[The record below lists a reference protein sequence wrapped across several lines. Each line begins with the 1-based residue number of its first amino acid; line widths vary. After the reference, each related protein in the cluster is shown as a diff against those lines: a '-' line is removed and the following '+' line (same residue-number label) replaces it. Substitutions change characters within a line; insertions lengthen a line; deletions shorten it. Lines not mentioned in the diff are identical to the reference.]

1 MYQIYF
7 DGAPLYD
14 PRMEELALREA
25 SVHLAVNEAGSL
37 SLLLDSAHPAYGRI
51 SRKKG
56 VLELFS
62 DGQTLFRGRV
72 LSDTKDFYNARTV
85 EAEGLLA
92 CLNDSAI
99 PPHAFPDD
107 WLKDSAYQSA
117 AAEGNVVAFYLGWLL
132 DTHNAQVEDWQQ
144 VHLGSVTVTD
154 PNNYITRSCESW
166 ATAWDTV
173 SDKLFGSALGGYLL
187 VRYTQNGTFVD
198 YVDELPLT
206 NTQSIEF
213 GENLLDLTDETDAAD
228 TYTAILPVGA
238 DGLTLRDLPDG
249 AINGDLVKE
258 GYIIYSTSGRAKYG
272 NITRIVTWNEVTLA
286 DNLRSKAA
294 AELAQAG
301 VKLVE
306 TITATAVDLG
316 LTDAEVAQLR
326 VGRNTWV
333 KSAPHGLTA
342 AYPLTTL
349 DLDLLRPEQ
358 TQIVL
363 GASVASLSGRTQAAV
378 KEASQTAGI
387 ALARVEAE
395 YYLSISKTDLSGGSW
410 SATAPAWED
419 GKYMWSRT
427 KTTSASGT
435 VSYSDPVCIAG
446 AKGDTGATGAQG
458 PKGDTGATGAT
469 GPQGEKGATGA
480 TGPQGPAGAD
490 GVGVQSIANKYAVS
504 ASNSTAPTSWSDAVP
519 TMTAAN
525 RYLWNYEIVTY
536 TNGTTSETAKRVI
549 GVYGNTGATGAKG
562 DKGDPGADGAQGA
575 AGVGIQSITEYYL
588 ASTASTGVT
597 TATSG
602 WTTAIQATTTT
613 KKYLWNYEVIAYT
626 NGTNYTSTPVIIG
639 THGAT
644 GATGA
649 TGPKGDTGATGPQG
663 AKGDPGIDFSQG
675 KMLFTD
681 PMFASGVNSTR
692 KYANS
697 GGDYLTWARAAK
709 SSDNPMTGTSYE
721 MVCTNTGAVSPA
733 NGGFCWAN
741 ASRAN
746 AVFIYRIIA
755 KIPTGRS
762 LLFATNA
769 TGSGAA
775 QSWLTSNAGTGKF
788 TEYIF
793 KLVCGNTGTF
803 SSTGYFYVN
812 GAAGTAS
819 APLVW
824 YVAYATCFDMT
835 NVSDV
840 QTVAADLENTQQ
852 QVNNIYAETSAQVT
866 QVVQNS
872 QEIIFEAL
880 EEYART
886 SDLTQ
891 LQETISAQLAVMSD
905 NVTIN
910 VSNVT
915 QRLEDMEGDLQAQ
928 IDVISKV
935 FRFAADGFYIGDPNS
950 EILLKQ
956 SNDRVSF
963 IDGGLEIAYWAN
975 KEFHTSDIAVDSS
988 ITIAPFILCRRE
1000 TANGTHLTLK
1010 VGG

>member
-37 SLLLDSAHPAYGRI
+37 SLVLDSAHPAYGRI
-51 SRKKG
+51 TRKKG

-72 LSDTKDFYNARTV
+72 LSDTRDFYNARTV

-117 AAEGNVVAFYLGWLL
+117 AAEGNVVAFYLGWLM
-132 DTHNAQVEDWQQ
+132 DTHNAQVEEWQQ
-144 VHLGSVTVTD
+144 IHLGSVTVTD

-206 NTQSIEF
+206 NTQAIQF

-249 AINGDLVKE
+249 AVNGDLVKE

-326 VGRNTWV
+326 VGRNTV
-333 KSAPHGLTA
+333 VRSAPHGLTA

-378 KEASQTAGI
+378 KEAAQTAGL

-395 YYLSISKTDLSGGSW
+395 YYLSTSKTALSGGSW
-410 SATAPAWED
+410 STAAPAWED

-458 PKGDTGATGAT
+458 PKGDTGATGADGRGIQSTAVTYQASTSGTTVPAGTWSASIPAVAAGSYLWTRTVITYTDSTTSTSYSVAKMGNT
-469 GPQGEKGATGA
+469 GAAGATGA
-480 TGPQGPAGAD
+480 TGKGIESIVEQYYLSTSGTTLAG
-490 GVGVQSIANKYAVS
+490 G
-504 ASNSTAPTSWSDAVP
+504 SWSDTSPAY
-519 TMTAAN
+519 AAGMYIWT
-525 RYLWNYEIVTY
+525 RSYITWSD
-536 TNGTTSETAKRVI
+536 GTTST
-549 GVYGNTGATGAKG
+549 
-562 DKGDPGADGAQGA
+562 
-575 AGVGIQSITEYYL
+575 
-588 ASTASTGVT
+588 
-597 TATSG
+597 
-602 WTTAIQATTTT
+602 
-613 KKYLWNYEVIAYT
+613 
-626 NGTNYTSTPVIIG
+626 
-639 THGAT
+639 
-644 GATGA
+644 
-649 TGPKGDTGATGPQG
+649 
-663 AKGDPGIDFSQG
+663 
-675 KMLFTD
+675 TD
-681 PMFASGVNSTR
+681 PVLAQALNSLGE
-692 KYANS
+692 N
-697 GGDYLTWARAAK
+697 
-709 SSDNPMTGTSYE
+709 
-721 MVCTNTGAVSPA
+721 
-733 NGGFCWAN
+733 
-741 ASRAN
+741 
-746 AVFIYRIIA
+746 
-755 KIPTGRS
+755 
-762 LLFATNA
+762 
-769 TGSGAA
+769 
-775 QSWLTSNAGTGKF
+775 
-788 TEYIF
+788 
-793 KLVCGNTGTF
+793 
-803 SSTGYFYVN
+803 
-812 GAAGTAS
+812 
-819 APLVW
+819 
-824 YVAYATCFDMT
+824 
-835 NVSDV
+835 
-840 QTVAADLENTQQ
+840 LENTQQ
-852 QVNNIYAETSAQVT
+852 QVNSIYAETSAQVT

-891 LQETISAQLAVMSD
+891 LQETLSAQLAVMSD

-910 VSNVT
+910 VSSIT
-915 QRLEDMEGDLQAQ
+915 QRLENMEGDLQAQ

-963 IDGGLEIAYWAN
+963 IDGGLEIAWWAN

-988 ITIAPFILCRRE
+988 ITISPFILCRRE

>member
-14 PRMEELALREA
+14 PRMEELSLREA

-37 SLLLDSAHPAYGRI
+37 SLVLDSAHPAYGRI
-51 SRKKG
+51 TRKKG

-72 LSDTKDFYNARTV
+72 LSDTRDFYNARTV

-132 DTHNAQVEDWQQ
+132 DTHNAQVEEWQQ
-144 VHLGSVTVTD
+144 IHLGSVTVTD

-166 ATAWDTV
+166 ATAWDTI

-206 NTQSIEF
+206 NTQEIEF

-238 DGLTLRDLPDG
+238 DGLTLHSLPDG
-249 AINGDLVKE
+249 AVNGDLVKE

-326 VGRNTWV
+326 VGRNTMV

-363 GASVASLSGRTQAAV
+363 GASVASLSGRTQAAER
-378 KEASQTAGI
+378 EA
-387 ALARVEAE
+387 ARNLERQE
-395 YYLSISKTDLSGGSW
+395 TKL
-410 SATAPAWED
+410 ED
-419 GKYMWSRT
+419 
-427 KTTSASGT
+427 
-435 VSYSDPVCIAG
+435 
-446 AKGDTGATGAQG
+446 
-458 PKGDTGATGAT
+458 
-469 GPQGEKGATGA
+469 
-480 TGPQGPAGAD
+480 
-490 GVGVQSIANKYAVS
+490 
-504 ASNSTAPTSWSDAVP
+504 
-519 TMTAAN
+519 
-525 RYLWNYEIVTY
+525 
-536 TNGTTSETAKRVI
+536 
-549 GVYGNTGATGAKG
+549 
-562 DKGDPGADGAQGA
+562 
-575 AGVGIQSITEYYL
+575 
-588 ASTASTGVT
+588 
-597 TATSG
+597 
-602 WTTAIQATTTT
+602 
-613 KKYLWNYEVIAYT
+613 
-626 NGTNYTSTPVIIG
+626 
-639 THGAT
+639 
-644 GATGA
+644 
-649 TGPKGDTGATGPQG
+649 
-663 AKGDPGIDFSQG
+663 
-675 KMLFTD
+675 
-681 PMFASGVNSTR
+681 
-692 KYANS
+692 
-697 GGDYLTWARAAK
+697 
-709 SSDNPMTGTSYE
+709 
-721 MVCTNTGAVSPA
+721 
-733 NGGFCWAN
+733 
-741 ASRAN
+741 
-746 AVFIYRIIA
+746 
-755 KIPTGRS
+755 
-762 LLFATNA
+762 
-769 TGSGAA
+769 
-775 QSWLTSNAGTGKF
+775 
-788 TEYIF
+788 
-793 KLVCGNTGTF
+793 
-803 SSTGYFYVN
+803 
-812 GAAGTAS
+812 
-819 APLVW
+819 
-824 YVAYATCFDMT
+824 
-835 NVSDV
+835 
-840 QTVAADLENTQQ
+840 TQRQ
-852 QVNNIYAETSAQVT
+852 LDSIYAETSAQIT
-866 QVVQNS
+866 QVVRNS

-905 NVTIN
+905 NITIN
-910 VSNVT
+910 VSSVT
-915 QRLEDMEGDLQAQ
+915 KRLENMEGDLQAQ

-935 FRFAADGFYIGDPNS
+935 FRFTADGFYIGDPNS

-963 IDGGLEIAYWAN
+963 IDGGLEIAWWAN
-975 KEFHTSDIAVDSS
+975 KEFHTSDIAVDNS

>member
-14 PRMEELALREA
+14 PRMEELSLREA

-37 SLLLDSAHPAYGRI
+37 SLVLDSAHPAYGRI
-51 SRKKG
+51 TRKKG

-72 LSDTKDFYNARTV
+72 LSDTRDFYNARTV

-132 DTHNAQVEDWQQ
+132 DTHNAQVEEWQQ
-144 VHLGSVTVTD
+144 IHLGSVTVTD

-206 NTQSIEF
+206 NTQEIEF
-213 GENLLDLTDETDAAD
+213 GENLLDLTDETDASD

-238 DGLTLRDLPDG
+238 DGLTLRSLPDG
-249 AINGDLVKE
+249 AVNGDLVKE
-258 GYIIYSTSGRAKYG
+258 GYIVYSTSGRAKYG

-326 VGRNTWV
+326 VGRNTMV

-363 GASVASLSGRTQAAV
+363 GASVASLSGRTQAAER
-378 KEASQTAGI
+378 EATRNLERQETK
-387 ALARVEAE
+387 L
-395 YYLSISKTDLSGGSW
+395 
-410 SATAPAWED
+410 ED
-419 GKYMWSRT
+419 
-427 KTTSASGT
+427 
-435 VSYSDPVCIAG
+435 
-446 AKGDTGATGAQG
+446 
-458 PKGDTGATGAT
+458 
-469 GPQGEKGATGA
+469 
-480 TGPQGPAGAD
+480 
-490 GVGVQSIANKYAVS
+490 
-504 ASNSTAPTSWSDAVP
+504 
-519 TMTAAN
+519 
-525 RYLWNYEIVTY
+525 
-536 TNGTTSETAKRVI
+536 
-549 GVYGNTGATGAKG
+549 
-562 DKGDPGADGAQGA
+562 
-575 AGVGIQSITEYYL
+575 
-588 ASTASTGVT
+588 
-597 TATSG
+597 
-602 WTTAIQATTTT
+602 
-613 KKYLWNYEVIAYT
+613 
-626 NGTNYTSTPVIIG
+626 
-639 THGAT
+639 
-644 GATGA
+644 
-649 TGPKGDTGATGPQG
+649 
-663 AKGDPGIDFSQG
+663 
-675 KMLFTD
+675 
-681 PMFASGVNSTR
+681 
-692 KYANS
+692 
-697 GGDYLTWARAAK
+697 
-709 SSDNPMTGTSYE
+709 
-721 MVCTNTGAVSPA
+721 
-733 NGGFCWAN
+733 
-741 ASRAN
+741 
-746 AVFIYRIIA
+746 
-755 KIPTGRS
+755 
-762 LLFATNA
+762 
-769 TGSGAA
+769 
-775 QSWLTSNAGTGKF
+775 
-788 TEYIF
+788 
-793 KLVCGNTGTF
+793 
-803 SSTGYFYVN
+803 
-812 GAAGTAS
+812 
-819 APLVW
+819 
-824 YVAYATCFDMT
+824 
-835 NVSDV
+835 
-840 QTVAADLENTQQ
+840 TQRQ
-852 QVNNIYAETSAQVT
+852 LDSIYAETSAQIT
-866 QVVQNS
+866 QVVRNS

-905 NVTIN
+905 NITIN
-910 VSNVT
+910 VSSVT
-915 QRLEDMEGDLQAQ
+915 KRLENMEGDLQAQ

-935 FRFAADGFYIGDPNS
+935 FRFTADGFYIGDPNS

-963 IDGGLEIAYWAN
+963 IDGGLEIAWWAN
-975 KEFHTSDIAVDSS
+975 KEFHTSDIAVDNS